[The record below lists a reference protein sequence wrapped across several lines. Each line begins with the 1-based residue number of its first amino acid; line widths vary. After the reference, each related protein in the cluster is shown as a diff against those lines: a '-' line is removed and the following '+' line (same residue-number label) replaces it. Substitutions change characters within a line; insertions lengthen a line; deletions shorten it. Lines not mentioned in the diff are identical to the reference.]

1 MQYGAGEIE
10 DTPEAGC
17 ILLGKP
23 LTKLGGERRLTIVFS
38 MARLLSQFSQQG
50 THRIQHRL
58 AAIAFQQGGH

>member
-10 DTPEAGC
+10 DTPEAG
-17 ILLGKP
+17 GMRPRKP
-23 LTKLGGERRLTIVFS
+23 LVQLGDKRRLAIVFS
-38 MARLLSQFSQQG
+38 MARLLPQFSQQG